1 MRLSRLLIVALL
13 LGFAALSPLHAQ
25 SSGSPYSV
33 VVPVADTSDAQ
44 RDQAFATALGQV
56 LTRIAGGQDLRSNA
70 GYADALGKAGSIVQK
85 FQYQRAA
92 TGMIL
97 NVEFEPGSVRRLVST
112 LGVASAGIKP
122 PVLLLV
128 QDNDGHQLN
137 QTALAS
143 LAAAAARR
151 GTNVVYP
158 DAASAPDTTKV
169 ASADPAALATINQQ
183 YHTGLVLLG
192 KLHDSTADWTL
203 ISGGQP
209 QHWSSQGAT
218 RDVLLG
224 DAGNSMVD
232 HIGKQL
238 NVIGAGPSEGKLWI
252 SGLTSATDYANLLAT
267 LQADPSVKQVTTLGA
282 ENDAVL
288 LDVKASVPMS
298 GLAANLA
305 AGGRLLLQGERHPG
319 ADANLRWLSGH

>member
-1 MRLSRLLIVALL
+1 MTVYAWSLWDQHVPIERIIEPGYTLCYAARWLDKREIMFDSIRNSKPDKMIAGVHRLLDEADAVCHYNGRKFDIPVLTGEFIQRGMKPPAPFKQIDLL
-13 LGFAALSPLHAQ
+13 QTMRGTGFPSKKLDYVTQRLG
-25 SSGSPYSV
+25 
-33 VVPVADTSDAQ
+33 
-44 RDQAFATALGQV
+44 LGQKTKHKGME
-56 LTRIAGGQDLRSNA
+56 LWKACIAGDRSAWATMERYNKQD
-70 GYADALGKAGSIVQK
+70 
-85 FQYQRAA
+85 
-92 TGMIL
+92 
-97 NVEFEPGSVRRLVST
+97 VR
-112 LGVASAGIKP
+112 
-122 PVLLLV
+122 
-128 QDNDGHQLN
+128 
-137 QTALAS
+137 
-143 LAAAAARR
+143 
-151 GTNVVYP
+151 
-158 DAASAPDTTKV
+158 
-169 ASADPAALATINQQ
+169 
-183 YHTGLVLLG
+183 LLG
-192 KLHDSTADWTL
+192 KLHDGTADWTL

-305 AGGRLLLQGERHPG
+305 AGGRLLLQGEPHPG